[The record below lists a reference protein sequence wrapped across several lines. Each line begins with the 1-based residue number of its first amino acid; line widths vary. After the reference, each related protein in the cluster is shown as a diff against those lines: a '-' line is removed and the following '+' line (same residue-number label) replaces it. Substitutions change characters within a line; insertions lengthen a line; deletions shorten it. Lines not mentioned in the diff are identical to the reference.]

1 MAELQGKRRTATAV
15 LLYVPNLIGYMRVL
29 LSLYSLAIAHS
40 NYKASV
46 LCYVLSFT
54 CDYFDGFFAR
64 LCDQCSSFGA
74 VLDMVTDRCSTAG
87 LLVVLSHLYPQY
99 MVCFIFL
106 LVLDFSSHW
115 FHMYSSRGHHKLVP
129 AERNFLLRFYY
140 GCYPF
145 FGFCCVGAELFY
157 ILLYVLHFDPAL
169 MIPVINVPVM
179 QLCYY
184 VCLPACVCKSFT
196 NVAQLCSAAH
206 SIASEDA
213 ALVNKTK

>member
-1 MAELQGKRRTATAV
+1 MTKQQDKQRTV
-15 LLYVPNLIGYMRVL
+15 LGVFFYVPNLIGYMRVL
-29 LSLYSLAIAHS
+29 LSLYSLAVARTD
-40 NYKASV
+40 YKTSV

-64 LCDQCSSFGA
+64 LCNQCSSFGA

-87 LLVVLSHLYPQY
+87 LLVVLSHLYPKY
-99 MVCFIFL
+99 MVFFMYL
-106 LVLDFSSHW
+106 LIIDFSSHW
-115 FHMYSSRGHHKLVP
+115 YHMYSSRGHHKIVP

-157 ILLYVLHFDPAL
+157 ILLYVLYFEPTL
-169 MIPVINVPVM
+169 MIPILNVPVT

-184 VCLPACVCKSFT
+184 VCLPACACKNLT
-196 NVAQLCSAAH
+196 NAAQLCSAAH
-206 SIASEDA
+206 SIASDDVVLA
-213 ALVNKTK
+213 NKTQ